1 MENEEGK
8 TNITID
14 KKKKK
19 DKKKKD
25 KNNKKKNA
33 KPSDIV
39 SCIAFLSKDQKC
51 YSKREQIYS
60 DDESSDDSDA
70 DDISRKRK
78 KREKKKD
85 KYMIN
90 SIFQNEKKS
99 KKIIS
104 EDLIISD
111 DKKYIYED
119 ELNIEKTDSI
129 ILNGKIYNDVG
140 TLELHIFNYD
150 ESIFNIYDDTIIDNY
165 PLCMDVVNSSY
176 YKNTNLVAI
185 GTLNK
190 NIGLWDIHSMDSL
203 EPVCYLGNQD
213 NTYDD
218 IHLNGKKKKKNA
230 KNKKKRKVEP
240 QAVQEVKETQ
250 ELKEVQEEL
259 QNNET
264 ENDKEEA
271 VAFEDATIGDKPSS
285 HEKKKKKKY
294 KNELQGH
301 TDSVTCINISKI
313 IPNLLCSG
321 SKDHT
326 IKLWDLSSLKTLHTF
341 DFHNKKINNLNF
353 HEKDTNLLLSTSSDK
368 TLKIYDIRKNQVGLD
383 IELDSTPESTIW
395 SKANDY
401 TIYST
406 DIHGY
411 INKIDIRNAITT
423 PNSFNN
429 KNNIVKFK
437 AFNTSCIS
445 LLNMECNTNLG
456 LAGSEDG
463 IIKAFDFSRFSEN
476 DHPPLIYTR
485 NVKKNL
491 FFMKDN
497 TDWPHVVFLGCDNLY
512 DWDLK
517 ECEEISKHFK
527 L

>member
-8 TNITID
+8 TSIAID
-14 KKKKK
+14 KKKKKK
-19 DKKKKD
+19 DKKI
-25 KNNKKKNA
+25 KNKNKKNA

-51 YSKREQIYS
+51 SSKREQIYS
-60 DDESSDDSDA
+60 DDESSEDSDA
-70 DDISRKRK
+70 DDISYKRK
-78 KREKKKD
+78 KRNKKKD
-85 KYMIN
+85 KYMIS
-90 SIFQNEKKS
+90 SIFQNEKKN

-165 PLCMDVVNSSY
+165 PLCMDIVNSSY
-176 YKNTNLVAI
+176 YKNMNLVAI
-185 GTLNK
+185 GTLDK

-203 EPVCYLGNQD
+203 EPVCYLGSQGSA
-213 NTYDD
+213 YDD
-218 IHLNGKKKKKNA
+218 AYSNGKKKKK
-230 KNKKKRKVEP
+230 KRKVEVEP
-240 QAVQEVKETQ
+240 AEPAQEMQ
-250 ELKEVQEEL
+250 EAKEVQEES

-264 ENDKEEA
+264 ENGKDEA
-271 VAFEDATIGDKPSS
+271 VAYEDATIGDKPSS
-285 HEKKKKKKY
+285 HEKKKKKKKF

-326 IKLWDLSSLKTLHTF
+326 IKLWDLSSLQILHTF
-341 DFHNKKINNLNF
+341 DFHDKKINNLNF
-353 HEKDTNLLLSTSSDK
+353 HESDTNLLLSTSSDK

-423 PNSFNN
+423 PSSFSN

-437 AFNTSCIS
+437 AFDTSCIS
-445 LLNMECNTNLG
+445 LLNLECNTNLG

-463 IIKAFDFSRFSEN
+463 IIKAFDFSKFSEN
-476 DHPPLIYTR
+476 EHPPLIYTR

-497 TDWPHVVFLGCDNLY
+497 TDWPHVVFFGCDNLY

>member
-1 MENEEGK
+1 MENEEEK
-8 TNITID
+8 TSITIER
-14 KKKKK
+14 KKKK

-39 SCIAFLSKDQKC
+39 SCITFLSKDQKR
-51 YSKREQIYS
+51 YSKKEQIYS
-60 DDESSDDSDA
+60 DDESSDDSDV
-70 DDISRKRK
+70 DDISRKR
-78 KREKKKD
+78 KKKD

-185 GTLNK
+185 GTLDK

-203 EPVCYLGNQD
+203 EPVCYLGSQD
-213 NTYDD
+213 NIYDE

-240 QAVQEVKETQ
+240 EAGQEIQEADEAKELDEVKEVD
-250 ELKEVQEEL
+250 EVQEEL
-259 QNNET
+259 QNDESVAY
-264 ENDKEEA
+264 EN
-271 VAFEDATIGDKPSS
+271 ATIGDKPSS
-285 HEKKKKKKY
+285 YEKKKKKKKY

-326 IKLWDLSSLKTLHTF
+326 IKLWDLSSLKILHTF

-353 HEKDTNLLLSTSSDK
+353 HENDTNLLLSTSSDK

-423 PNSFNN
+423 PNCFNN
-429 KNNIVKFK
+429 KDNIVKFK
-437 AFNTSCIS
+437 AFDTSCIS
-445 LLNMECNTNLG
+445 LLNLECNTNLA

-463 IIKAFDFSRFSEN
+463 IIKAFDFSKFTEN
-476 DHPPLIYTR
+476 DDPPLIYTR

-497 TDWPHVVFLGCDNLY
+497 SDWSHVIFFGCDNLY

-517 ECEEISKHFK
+517 ECEEIRKHFK

>member
-1 MENEEGK
+1 MGALPFLQ
-8 TNITID
+8 I
-14 KKKKK
+14 
-19 DKKKKD
+19 
-25 KNNKKKNA
+25 NA
-33 KPSDIV
+33 IPMFHSFFIF
-39 SCIAFLSKDQKC
+39 SFCHFFIFPLFHFPLFHFATF
-51 YSKREQIYS
+51 S
-60 DDESSDDSDA
+60 DDESSEESDV
-70 DDISRKRK
+70 DDISYKRK
-78 KREKKKD
+78 NKKKKNKD
-85 KYMIN
+85 MID

-104 EDLIISD
+104 EDLIISNS
-111 DKKYIYED
+111 KKYVYED

-140 TLELHIFNYD
+140 TLELHLFNYD
-150 ESIFNIYDDTIIDNY
+150 ENIFNIYDDTIIDNY
-165 PLCMDVVNSSY
+165 PLCMDVVKSSY

-190 NIGLWDIHSMDSL
+190 DIGLWDINLMDSL
-203 EPVCYLGNQD
+203 EPVCYLGNHD

-218 IHLNGKKKKKNA
+218 IYLNNKKNKKDKKNK
-230 KNKKKRKVEP
+230 KNKKKRKIN
-240 QAVQEVKETQ
+240 
-250 ELKEVQEEL
+250 VQEEL
-259 QNNET
+259 PNVETKNE
-264 ENDKEEA
+264 KEEA
-271 VAFEDATIGDKPSS
+271 VVYENVTIGNNPSNV
-285 HEKKKKKKY
+285 EKKKKNKNNL
-294 KNELQGH
+294 KNELEGH
-301 TDSVTCINISKI
+301 TDSVTCINISKM
-313 IPNLLCSG
+313 IPNLLSSG

-326 IKLWDLSSLKTLHTF
+326 IKLWDLSNLKILHTF
-341 DFHNKKINNLNF
+341 DFHKKKINNLNF

-368 TLKIYDIRKNQVGLD
+368 TLKIYDIRKNQVGLN

-395 SKANDY
+395 SKTNDY
-401 TIYST
+401 TIYLT
-406 DIHGY
+406 DVNGY

-423 PNSFNN
+423 PNIFNN
-429 KNNIVKFK
+429 NNNIVKFK

-445 LLNMECNTNLG
+445 LLNLSCNTNLS

-463 IIKAFDFSRFSEN
+463 IIKVFDFSKFGEN
-476 DHPPLIYTR
+476 EHPSLIYTR
-485 NVKKNL
+485 NIKKNL

>member
-1 MENEEGK
+1 MEIKEGIE
-8 TNITID
+8 NITID
-14 KKKKK
+14 RKKKK
-19 DKKKKD
+19 DKK
-25 KNNKKKNA
+25 NNKKNGKL
-33 KPSDIV
+33 SDMV

-51 YSKREQIYS
+51 YSKKKQIYS
-60 DDESSDDSDA
+60 DEESSED
-70 DDISRKRK
+70 
-78 KREKKKD
+78 
-85 KYMIN
+85 
-90 SIFQNEKKS
+90 

-104 EDLIISD
+104 EDLIISNT
-111 DKKYIYED
+111 KKYIYED

-140 TLELHIFNYD
+140 TLELHLFNYD
-150 ESIFNIYDDTIIDNY
+150 QYIFNIYDDTIIDNY
-165 PLCMDVVNSSY
+165 PLCMDIINSSY

-190 NIGLWDIHSMDSL
+190 DIGLWDINLMDSL
-203 EPVCYLGNQD
+203 EPVCYLGNHDSNYENVYLNNKKNKKRRKIKVQEELP
-213 NTYDD
+213 NIETKNEKEEAMVYDD
-218 IHLNGKKKKKNA
+218 ATIGNKPSNSKKKKN
-230 KNKKKRKVEP
+230 
-240 QAVQEVKETQ
+240 
-250 ELKEVQEEL
+250 
-259 QNNET
+259 NN
-264 ENDKEEA
+264 NL
-271 VAFEDATIGDKPSS
+271 
-285 HEKKKKKKY
+285 
-294 KNELQGH
+294 KNELEGH

-313 IPNLLCSG
+313 IPNLLSSG

-326 IKLWDLSSLKTLHTF
+326 IKLWDLSNLKTLHTF
-341 DFHNKKINNLNF
+341 DFHKKKINNLSF

-368 TLKIYDIRKNQVGLD
+368 TLKIYDIRKNKVGLD

-395 SKANDY
+395 SKPNDY
-401 TIYST
+401 TIYLT
-406 DIHGY
+406 DVHGY

-423 PNSFNN
+423 PNIFNN
-429 KNNIVKFK
+429 KKNIVKFK

-445 LLNMECNTNLG
+445 LLNLSCNTNLS

-463 IIKAFDFSRFSEN
+463 IIKVFDFSKFDESE
-476 DHPPLIYTR
+476 HPSLIYTR
-485 NVKKNL
+485 NIKKNL